1 MHGFIELA
9 KEEWDLVDTP
19 VFQRLRGIRQ
29 LALASLVYPGA
40 THTRFEHS
48 LGVAH
53 VAGRM
58 ARKLGLDRDA
68 QKLVRHAALL
78 HDVGHG
84 PFSHISE
91 EVLEVLNAGTPSGSS
106 LPIHEVIGHRII
118 RSDEQIGR
126 HVSPT
131 YAEKILGVLTG
142 SAETTVLTQIITG
155 PADADKQDYLLRDSA
170 ACGVEYGAYDIDR
183 LHNTLCAIND
193 DYDTYMAFTRGGIEA
208 LEQFVLAK
216 YYMNSQVYSHRIRRI
231 TDAMILR
238 ALQLGTEVDQ
248 IPFLRDAFLYSNDDE
263 YLQHYLSC
271 DDLRIVSEARS
282 SSWSGTWFAR
292 LFARLSERR
301 LLKEVFT
308 IRVNDLSPD
317 SLRAWVEGVT
327 SAAKKRIEEKVADI
341 LGCQAECVILH
352 EYAVGWSPRSSE
364 SEIRIYDGNSDS
376 AFSESSPIF
385 NTIEEALQQRWLA
398 VYAPRD
404 SDDSA
409 TARRL
414 AASRHDCIKS
424 EIETEIRRHAGGGP

>member
-1 MHGFIELA
+1 MHGFIALDQ
-9 KEEWDLVDTP
+9 EEWDLVDTP

-40 THTRFEHS
+40 IHTRFEHS

-58 ARKLGLDRDA
+58 ARQLKLNPDS

-183 LHNTLCAIND
+183 LHNTLYAIKD
-193 DYDTYMAFTRGGIEA
+193 DYDTYLAFTRGGIEA

-216 YYMNSQVYSHRIRRI
+216 YYMNSQVYSHRVRRI

-238 ALQLGTEVDQ
+238 ALQLGTEVDE
-248 IPFLRDAFLYSNDDE
+248 ISFLRDAFLYSDDDA

-282 SSWSGTWFAR
+282 PSWTGTWFAK

-301 LLKEVFT
+301 LLKEVFA
-308 IRVNDLSPD
+308 IRVNDLSRD
-317 SLRAWVEGVT
+317 SLRAWVEGVKPED
-327 SAAKKRIEEKVADI
+327 KKRIEGRVAEI
-341 LGCQAECVILH
+341 LGCNAEYVILH
-352 EYAVGWSPRSSE
+352 EYSVGWSLRSSE
-364 SEIRIYDGNSDS
+364 SEIQIYDGNSGN

-409 TARRL
+409 SGRRL

-424 EIETEIRRHAGGGP
+424 EIETEIRRHAGGAP

>member
-58 ARKLGLDRDA
+58 ARKLGLDTDA

-91 EVLEVLNAGTPSGSS
+91 EVLEVLNTGTPSESS

-118 RSDEQIGR
+118 SSDQQIGR
-126 HVSPT
+126 HVSPAD
-131 YAEKILGVLTG
+131 AEQILAVLNG
-142 SAETTVLTQIITG
+142 SADTTILTQIITG

-216 YYMNSQVYSHRIRRI
+216 YYMNSQVYSHRVRRI

-248 IPFLRDAFLYSNDDE
+248 IAFLRDAFLYSNDDD
-263 YLQHYLSC
+263 YLRHYLSC
-271 DDLRIVSEARS
+271 DDMRIVSEARS
-282 SSWSGTWFAR
+282 PSWSGTWFAR
-292 LFARLSERR
+292 LFARLTERR

-308 IRVNDLSPD
+308 IPVNDLSPD
-317 SLRAWVEGVT
+317 SLRAWVEGVEPGT
-327 SAAKKRIEEKVADI
+327 KKRIEEKVADI
-341 LGCQAECVILH
+341 LGCEAECVILH

-364 SEIRIYDGNSDS
+364 SDIQIHDGNAGSP
-376 AFSESSPIF
+376 FSESSTIF
-385 NTIEEALQQRWLA
+385 NTVEGALQERWLA

-404 SDDSA
+404 NDESA
-409 TARRL
+409 AARRL
-414 AASRHDCIKS
+414 AASQHDRIKS
-424 EIETEIRRHAGGGP
+424 EIETEIRRRAGGGP

>member
-58 ARKLGLDRDA
+58 ARQLELDPDS

-91 EVLEVLNAGTPSGSS
+91 EVLEVLNTGTPSGSS

-183 LHNTLCAIND
+183 LHNTLCAIKD
-193 DYDTYMAFTRGGIEA
+193 DYDTYMAFTHGGIEA

-216 YYMNSQVYSHRIRRI
+216 YYMNSQVYSHRVRRI

-248 IPFLRDAFLYSNDDE
+248 LAFLRDAFLYSNDDD
-263 YLQHYLSC
+263 YLRHYLSC

-292 LFARLSERR
+292 LFAMLSERR

-317 SLRAWVEGVT
+317 SLRAWVEGVKPE
-327 SAAKKRIEEKVADI
+327 AKKRIEEKVADI
-341 LGCQAECVILH
+341 LGCEAECVILH
-352 EYAVGWSPRSSE
+352 EYSVGWSPRSSE
-364 SEIRIYDGNSDS
+364 SDIQIHDGNTGRP
-376 AFSESSPIF
+376 FSESSTIF
-385 NTIEEALQQRWLA
+385 NTVEGALQQRWLA

-409 TARRL
+409 AARRL
-414 AASRHDCIKS
+414 TASRHDRIKS

>member
-1 MHGFIELA
+1 MHGFIALEQ
-9 KEEWDLVDTP
+9 KEWDLVDTP

-48 LGVAH
+48 LGVTH

-58 ARKLGLDRDA
+58 AKQLDLDPES
-68 QKLVRHAALL
+68 QELVRHAALL

-91 EVLEVLNAGTPSGSS
+91 EVLEVLNADTPSGSTM
-106 LPIHEVIGHRII
+106 PIHEVIGHRII

-126 HVSPT
+126 HVSPA

-248 IPFLRDAFLYSNDDE
+248 ISFLRDAFLYAEDDA
-263 YLQHYLSC
+263 YLQYYLSC

-282 SSWSGTWFAR
+282 PSWSETWFAR
-292 LFARLSERR
+292 LFARLYERR

-308 IRVNDLSPD
+308 IRVNDLSPE
-317 SLRAWVEGVT
+317 SLRAWVEGVKPE
-327 SAAKKRIEEKVADI
+327 AKKRIEEEVAAI
-341 LGCQAECVILH
+341 LGCEAECVILH

-364 SEIRIYDGNSDS
+364 SDIQIHEGNGGS
-376 AFSESSPIF
+376 AFSESSTIF
-385 NTIEEALQQRWLA
+385 NTVEGALQERWLA

-404 SDDSA
+404 SDESA
-409 TARRL
+409 AARRL
-414 AASRHDCIKS
+414 AASRHDRIKA

>member
-48 LGVAH
+48 LGVTH

-58 ARKLGLDRDA
+58 ARQLDLEPDS

-78 HDVGHG
+78 HDLGHG

-91 EVLEVLNAGTPSGSS
+91 EALEILNTDASSGSS
-106 LPIHEVIGHRII
+106 LPIHEAIGHRII
-118 RSDEQIGR
+118 SSDEQIGR
-126 HVSPT
+126 HVSPK
-131 YAEKILGVLTG
+131 YAEEILEVLTG
-142 SAETTVLTQIITG
+142 SAETTVMTQIITG

-170 ACGVEYGAYDIDR
+170 ACGVEYGTYDIDR
-183 LHNTLCAIND
+183 LHNTLCSIED
-193 DYDTYMAFTRGGIEA
+193 KFDTYIAFTYGGVEA

-216 YYMNSQVYSHRIRRI
+216 YYMNSQVYSHRVRRI

-248 IPFLRDAFLYSNDDE
+248 IGFLRDAFLYSDDDA
-263 YLQHYLSC
+263 YLQNYLSC
-271 DDLRIVSEARS
+271 DDLRIVSEARGPN
-282 SSWSGTWFAR
+282 WTGTWFAKI
-292 LFARLSERR
+292 FAKLSERR

-308 IRVNDLSPD
+308 TRVNDLSSD
-317 SLRAWVEGVT
+317 SLRALVEGVKPE
-327 SAAKKRIEEKVADI
+327 AKKGIEDRVADI
-341 LGCQAECVILH
+341 LGCEAEYVILH
-352 EYAVGWSPRSSE
+352 EYSIGWSPKSSE
-364 SEIRIYDGNSDS
+364 SEIQIYDGNRGRP
-376 AFSESSPIF
+376 FSESSTIF
-385 NTIEEALQQRWLA
+385 STVEEALQERWLT

-404 SDDSA
+404 SDES
-409 TARRL
+409 TAGRKL
-414 AASRHDCIKS
+414 AASRHDRIKS